1 MTPNGKKT
9 IVIFCSVGNGG
20 HLNSDDPTRACQ
32 VVCVRD

>member
-20 HLNSDDPTRACQ
+20 HLNSDDQPEP
-32 VVCVRD
+32 VK